1 MASIT
6 QRKRIHRAAAAFIC
20 AWVFPVTGWA
30 ADDAAALRAAVDG
43 AIRPLMARHEVPGM
57 AVAVTVDGR
66 VSFFNY
72 GLASREQK
80 SAVSE
85 HTLFE
90 LGSISKTFA
99 ATLAAYAQEQGVLS
113 LADHPGA
120 WLPQLKGSALDRA
133 SLLHLGTYTAGGL
146 PLQVPE
152 EVSDLPQAM
161 AYFQGWKPDSAP
173 GAVRRYSNPSL
184 GLFGYIAA
192 LAMQSDFAGAAES
205 LLFPQ
210 FGLRQTYVKVP
221 SGAQENYAWGYD
233 RANKAI
239 RVNPGVFDA
248 EAYGVKSS
256 TADMIRYVHANIDPS
271 RLAAPLRR
279 AVEATHVGH
288 FDVGPMVQGLGWE
301 QYPYPVT
308 RERLLAGNSHTI
320 IMGANPVRPHAGAP
334 GTPTLYNKTGS
345 TGGFGGYVLF
355 VPQKKIGI
363 VMLANKNYPIP
374 ARVEAAWAI
383 LEQAARTTK

>member
-1 MASIT
+1 MT
-6 QRKRIHRAAAAFIC
+6 RRKRVRWAAAVLMC
-20 AWVFPVTGWA
+20 AWCFPGTGWA
-30 ADDAAALRAAVDG
+30 ADDATALRAAVDG
-43 AIRPLMARHEVPGM
+43 AIRPLMAEHDVPGM

-72 GLASREQK
+72 GLASREQN

-99 ATLAAYAQEQGVLS
+99 ATLAAYAHEQGALS
-113 LADHPGA
+113 LADHPGT

-133 SLLHLGTYTAGGL
+133 TLLHLGTYTAGGL

-161 AYFQGWKPDSAP
+161 AYFQSWKPEAAP
-173 GAVRRYSNPSL
+173 GTVRRYSNPSL

-192 LAMQSDFAGAAES
+192 LAMKSDFAGAVEG

-221 SGAQENYAWGYD
+221 AGAQENYAWGYN

-256 TADMIRYVHANIDPS
+256 TADMIRYVQANIDPS
-271 RLAAPLRR
+271 RLAAPLQR

-288 FDVGPMVQGLGWE
+288 FDVGPVVQGLGWE

-308 RERLLAGNSHTI
+308 LGRLLAGNSDTI
-320 IMGANPVRPHAGAP
+320 IMNANPVRPQASGAKRGP
-334 GTPTLYNKTGS
+334 ILFNKTGS

-355 VPQKKIGI
+355 VPDKKIGV
-363 VMLANKNYPIP
+363 VMLANRNYPIP
-374 ARVEAAWAI
+374 ARVKAGYAI
-383 LEQAARTTK
+383 LEQLARAAK